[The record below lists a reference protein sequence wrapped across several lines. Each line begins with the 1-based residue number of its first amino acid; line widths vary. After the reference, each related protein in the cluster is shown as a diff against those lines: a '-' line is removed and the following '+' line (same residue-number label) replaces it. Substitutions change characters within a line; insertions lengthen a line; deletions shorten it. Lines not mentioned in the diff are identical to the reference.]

1 MPSSEVTITA
11 VCTYK
16 QVSVTFEVNGRVLS
30 TKIYTYGDE
39 LTIPSDPVLADDEN
53 YSYTFV
59 GWTDGD
65 QTLTADQI
73 EKTAT
78 TNRHFVATFQ
88 TEEIEKVTK
97 SGWTKLRIAIT
108 LIKVA
113 LIFVALLIISIIVVI
128 IVKKRRRSR

>member
-1 MPSSEVTITA
+1 
-11 VCTYK
+11 
-16 QVSVTFEVNGRVLS
+16 
-30 TKIYTYGDE
+30 
-39 LTIPSDPVLADDEN
+39 VLADDEN

-65 QTLTADQI
+65 QTLTADEI

-78 TNRHFVATFQ
+78 TNRRFVATFQ

-113 LIFVALLIISIIVVI
+113 LIFIALLIVSIIVVI
-128 IVKKRRRSR
+128 IVKKKRRAR